1 MNEFP
6 SDDMNQPKKM
16 SKIKGILQLLRVHQY
31 YKNLIIFV
39 GLFFAGELGNFSLY
53 PELLIGFIVLSMAS
67 SVIYI
72 LNDLRDRE
80 TDKLHPEKII
90 SRPLAS
96 GLISPLVAWVIVILL
111 FGLVLTAIIYYRNL
125 FSVMISL
132 VLLNGIVYNYV
143 LKDIAFAD
151 VISLSTMYIWRALA
165 GCAIIYVSI
174 SSWLT
179 ITVFLTAL
187 FLATGKRIADLSL
200 LGENNALNHKK
211 AYSKYTPDL
220 LDKFLTVIAT
230 SLFVTYT
237 LYCVLGPLEEDSF
250 AAKGNGILT
259 YSIPIALFLIF
270 RFIYIVKEKPVLARK
285 AHKIFLDKGMVI
297 GGFLLASFVL
307 GALYLN
313 MNGFFF

>member
-1 MNEFP
+1 M
-6 SDDMNQPKKM
+6 KKT
-16 SKIKGILQLLRVHQY
+16 KQKKFTGIYELLRVHQY

-53 PELLIGFIVLSMAS
+53 PKLFIGFLVLSMTS
-67 SVIYI
+67 SIVYI
-72 LNDLRDRE
+72 LNDLRDIE
-80 TDKLHPEKII
+80 ADKLHPEKKE

-96 GLISPLVAWVIVILL
+96 GLISPLIAWIMVTFL
-111 FGLVLTAIIYYRNL
+111 FVLVLIAVIYYRNL

-132 VLLNGIVYNYV
+132 VLFNGLVYNYI

-165 GCAIIYVSI
+165 GCAIIDVSI

-187 FLATGKRIADLSL
+187 LLATGKRIADLSL
-200 LGENNALNHKK
+200 LGEKDAISHKK
-211 AYSKYTPDL
+211 AYASYTPDL
-220 LDKFLTVIAT
+220 LDKLLIVTAT

-237 LYCVLGPLEEDSF
+237 LYCVLGPLETDSF
-250 AAKGNGILT
+250 AAKGQGILT

-270 RFIYIVKEKPVLARK
+270 RFIYIVKEKPELSRK
-285 AHKIFLDKGMVI
+285 AHKIVLDKGMVI
-297 GGFLLASFVL
+297 GGILLSGFVL
-307 GALYLN
+307 GVLYLN
-313 MNGFFF
+313 LDGGLF

>member
-1 MNEFP
+1 MNK
-6 SDDMNQPKKM
+6 PKKITGN
-16 SKIKGILQLLRVHQY
+16 SKIKGIIQLLRVQQY

-53 PELLIGFIVLSMAS
+53 PQLLIGFLVLSMTS

-80 TDKLHPEKII
+80 ADKLHPEKKKT
-90 SRPLAS
+90 RPLAS
-96 GLISPLVAWVIVILL
+96 GLISPLIAWIIALIL

-132 VLLNGIVYNYV
+132 VLLNGIIYNYI

-151 VISLSTMYIWRALA
+151 VICLSTMYIWRALA
-165 GCAIIYVSI
+165 GCAIIDVSI

-200 LGENNALNHKK
+200 LGEKDANNHKK
-211 AYSKYTPDL
+211 VYDDYTPDL

-230 SLFVTYT
+230 SLFLTYT
-237 LYCVLGPLEEDSF
+237 LYCILGPLEKDSF
-250 AAKGNGILT
+250 AAKGQGILT
-259 YSIPIALFLIF
+259 YSIPFALFLIF
-270 RFIYIVKEKPVLARK
+270 RFIYIVKQKPALARK
-285 AHKIFLDKGMVI
+285 AHKLVLDKSFVV
-297 GGFLLASFVL
+297 GGILLASFVL
-307 GALYLN
+307 GVLYLN
-313 MNGFFF
+313 MDSSFLNK

>member
-1 MNEFP
+1 
-6 SDDMNQPKKM
+6 
-16 SKIKGILQLLRVHQY
+16 
-31 YKNLIIFV
+31 
-39 GLFFAGELGNFSLY
+39 ELGNFSLY
-53 PELLIGFIVLSMAS
+53 PQLLIGFLVLSMTS

-80 TDKLHPEKII
+80 ADKLHPEKKE

-96 GLISPLVAWVIVILL
+96 GLISPLVAYVLAIIL
-111 FGLVLTAIIYYRNL
+111 FGIVLTAIIYYRNL

-132 VLLNGIVYNYV
+132 VLLNGLIYNYI
-143 LKDIAFAD
+143 LKDVAFAD

-165 GCAIIYVSI
+165 GCAIIDVSI

-200 LGENNALNHKK
+200 LGENDAVNHKK
-211 AYSKYTPDL
+211 AYADYTPEL

-230 SLFVTYT
+230 SLFVTYMI
-237 LYCVLGPLEEDSF
+237 YCIMGPLEENSF
-250 AAKGNGILT
+250 AAKGQGILT

-270 RFIYIVKEKPVLARK
+270 RFIHIVKQKPALARK
-285 AHKIFLDKGMVI
+285 AHKLVFDKGMII
-297 GGFLLASFVL
+297 GGILLASFVL
-307 GALYLN
+307 GVLYLN
-313 MNGFFF
+313 MDGGFF